1 MHTPHYLPRGMQHL
15 ATTPLTR
22 NVHPLTPSLTPDH
35 HAPPPTSQLLHQN
48 LPAAGTPHTPS
59 LPHAA
64 AAIAQAPAQA
74 MDAVLSPAEVA
85 PQTGAE
91 EDEGSP
97 AGRSPSF
104 AADVVAGTATPR
116 AQHAHSRLLRDPI
129 SASTARNENAGKR
142 GGNLL
147 THGPHG
153 SDARRPSLMHT
164 FAAGALAQSTPL
176 MLGAGRDAPESG
188 GGGSVPGFC
197 TPGDGFATLCGQR
210 SVQSAGTPA
219 SVAFCVPHMK
229 PAVPARGS
237 VAARRSVTAGDAR
250 GLEDDEDEDVLKID
264 TQAESP
270 RPKALPFASL
280 HNQQEPKGKKRAGKA
295 GQREAR
301 GDAAPAGTTE
311 PAPSRTRKR
320 NIKAVENAL
329 E

>member
-22 NVHPLTPSLTPDH
+22 NVHPLIPSLTPGH

-48 LPAAGTPHTPS
+48 LPAASTPHTPS

-64 AAIAQAPAQA
+64 AAIAQASAQA
-74 MDAVLSPAEVA
+74 MDAALLPAEVV
-85 PQTGAE
+85 PRTGAG

-116 AQHAHSRLLRDPI
+116 AQHAHSHLSRDPI
-129 SASTARNENAGKR
+129 SASAVRNENVRKR
-142 GGNLL
+142 SGNLL
-147 THGPHG
+147 AHGPHG

-164 FAAGALAQSTPL
+164 FAAGALAQSTPR

-188 GGGSVPGFC
+188 GGGSVSGFC
-197 TPGDGFATLCGQR
+197 TPGDGFATLSGQR

-237 VAARRSVTAGDAR
+237 VAARGSVTAGDAR
-250 GLEDDEDEDVLKID
+250 GLEDDEDVLKID

-270 RPKALPFASL
+270 RPKALLFASL
-280 HNQQEPKGKKRAGKA
+280 YNQQETKGKKRAGKA
-295 GQREAR
+295 GRKEAR

-311 PAPSRTRKR
+311 AAPSRTRKR